1 MYPFTKQLI
10 QYQNQ
15 NEEEK
20 IAMLVLD
27 VKGNY
32 YKKVVEYC
40 ERFNRKKDLIV
51 IELGGKIKY
60 NPLYKP
66 NLKPSILAN
75 RLKTILTI
83 FSPNNQESYWLDKAE
98 AILCE
103 AIKLCRIYNNE
114 YVTFEEIHK
123 LVTIENYYE
132 SKIENIKQKFISRKV
147 IKTAVLR
154 HINCNKLFFKRILS
168 IRF

>member
-1 MYPFTKQLI
+1 MLI
-10 QYQNQ
+10 
-15 NEEEK
+15 
-20 IAMLVLD
+20 LD

-32 YKKVVEYC
+32 YNKVKEYC
-40 ERFNRKKDLIV
+40 ERYNRKDDLIV

-60 NPLYKP
+60 NPLHKI

-103 AIKLCRIYNNE
+103 AIKICRLYNKQ
-114 YVTFEEIHK
+114 YVTFQEIHK
-123 LVTIENYYE
+123 LITSEEYFI
-132 SKIENIKQKFISRKV
+132 SKVEIIKQLFTSRK
-147 IKTAVLR
+147 IIFKTMLR
-154 HINCNKLFFKRILS
+154 SINIY
-168 IRF
+168 

>member
-10 QYQNQ
+10 QYQSQNQ
-15 NEEEK
+15 QEK
-20 IAMLVLD
+20 IGMLILD

-32 YKKVVEYC
+32 YKQVIEYC
-40 ERFNRKKDLIV
+40 ERYNRKEDLIV

-103 AIKLCRIYNNE
+103 AIKLCRLYNNE
-114 YVTFEEIHK
+114 YVTFQEIHK
-123 LVTIENYYE
+123 LITIPEHYK
-132 SKIENIKQKFISRKV
+132 SKINKIKQRFKLRRA
-147 IKTAVLR
+147 IKSTM
-154 HINCNKLFFKRILS
+154 S
-168 IRF
+168 

>member
-1 MYPFTKQLI
+1 MLI
-10 QYQNQ
+10 
-15 NEEEK
+15 
-20 IAMLVLD
+20 LD

-32 YKKVVEYC
+32 YKKVIEYC
-40 ERFNRKKDLIV
+40 KRFNRKEDLIV

-60 NPLYKP
+60 NPLHKP

-103 AIKLCRIYNNE
+103 AIKLCRIYNE
-114 YVTFEEIHK
+114 QYVTFQEIHK
-123 LVTIENYYE
+123 LITIQDYYL
-132 SKIENIKQKFISRKV
+132 SKLEKIKQLFISR
-147 IKTAVLR
+147 
-154 HINCNKLFFKRILS
+154 
-168 IRF
+168 